1 VSGEPTADEG
11 LAPVIP
17 LFRVTKGDPS
27 AEEIAALT
35 AVLAAMAAAGG
46 PEPEAPPRIGRWND
60 PRALVTRQ
68 LPVGPGSWTTSGFE
82 KGTRTRA
89 AW

>member
-1 VSGEPTADEG
+1 VSGDPTADEE

-27 AEEIAALT
+27 PEEIAALT
-35 AVLAAMAAAGG
+35 AVLAAMAGAGG
-46 PEPEAPPRIGRWND
+46 PEAAEPLRIGRWND
-60 PRALVTRQ
+60 PRASLTRMP
-68 LPVGPGSWTTSGFE
+68 PVGFGAWPASGFE

-89 AW
+89 SW